1 MIYGDVLDGLSKI
14 ESNSIDTVISSP
26 PYYGLRDYGKEGQWG
41 LEETPELY
49 LLHMTRFMEQ
59 IKRVLKDSGTC
70 WINLGDTYA
79 GSGKGAWKEKNKSK
93 ETPETIPDKRYK
105 LKEDVPKKSKL
116 MIPERFA
123 LNCVMDNWI
132 LRNDIIWYKRNRMP
146 FSGKDRFTNSF
157 EHIYFF
163 AKSNKYYFDL
173 DPIREACITEYKP
186 FNVRVRDSDKNRFLQ
201 GATDEEVKKYR
212 KNLNIPGQQPHSKD
226 MQRHSGI
233 YGPNG
238 KSMNNPKGKNPG
250 DMWDITVKPFKGS
263 HYATFPIDIPLR
275 IIKCACPEQLCNKC
289 GKARESIVKRTTLT
303 DTTKIRT
310 MKIEKSQYKLG
321 KSSGLRLTGGG
332 DTYNAWKEQNPDIL
346 IGYTDCG
353 CNAGFKPGIVLDPF
367 MGSGTTAQAAQQLGR
382 DWIGIDIDKRND
394 ELLRK
399 RLG

>member
-1 MIYGDVLDGLSKI
+1 MGMIYGDVLDGLSKI

-79 GSGKGAWKEKNKSK
+79 GSGK
-93 ETPETIPDKRYK
+93 
-105 LKEDVPKKSKL
+105 EDVPKKSKL

-123 LNCVMDNWI
+123 LNCVMDDWI

-163 AKSNKYYFDL
+163 AKNNKYYFDL
-173 DPIREACITEYKP
+173 DPIREACVTEYKP

-275 IIKCACPEQLCNKC
+275 IIKCACPK
-289 GKARESIVKRTTLT
+289 
-303 DTTKIRT
+303 D
-310 MKIEKSQYKLG
+310 
-321 KSSGLRLTGGG
+321 GL
-332 DTYNAWKEQNPDIL
+332 
-346 IGYTDCG
+346 
-353 CNAGFKPGIVLDPF
+353 VLDPF

>member
-1 MIYGDVLDGLSKI
+1 MGMIYGDVLDGLSKI

-41 LEETPELY
+41 LEETPDLY

-123 LNCVMDNWI
+123 LNCVMDDWI

-163 AKSNKYYFDL
+163 AKNNKYYFDL
-173 DPIREACITEYKP
+173 DPIREACVTEYKP

-201 GATDEEVKKYR
+201 GATHEEVKKY
-212 KNLNIPGQQPHSKD
+212 
-226 MQRHSGI
+226 
-233 YGPNG
+233 
-238 KSMNNPKGKNPG
+238 
-250 DMWDITVKPFKGS
+250 
-263 HYATFPIDIPLR
+263 
-275 IIKCACPEQLCNKC
+275 
-289 GKARESIVKRTTLT
+289 
-303 DTTKIRT
+303 
-310 MKIEKSQYKLG
+310 
-321 KSSGLRLTGGG
+321 
-332 DTYNAWKEQNPDIL
+332 
-346 IGYTDCG
+346 
-353 CNAGFKPGIVLDPF
+353 
-367 MGSGTTAQAAQQLGR
+367 
-382 DWIGIDIDKRND
+382 
-394 ELLRK
+394 
-399 RLG
+399 

>member
-1 MIYGDVLDGLSKI
+1 MGMIYGDVLDVLSKI

-26 PYYGLRDYGKEGQWG
+26 PYYGLRDYGTDTQWG

-49 LLHMTRFMEQ
+49 LLHMTRFMEE

-105 LKEDVPKKSKL
+105 LKEDVPRKSKL

-163 AKSNKYYFDL
+163 AKNSKYYFDL
-173 DPIREACITEYKP
+173 DPIREACVTESKP
-186 FNVRVRDSDKNRFLQ
+186 FNVRIRDSDKNRFLQ

-212 KNLNIPGQQPHSKD
+212 KSLEVSNLTNPHGIHKSRESKRKTANVGYNNSTV
-226 MQRHSGI
+226 QSVNLKHSGNYDNI
-233 YGPNG
+233 TGECL
-238 KSMNNPKGKNPG
+238 NNPKGKNPG
-250 DMWDITVKPFKGS
+250 DMWDITVKPYKGS
-263 HYATFPIDIPLR
+263 HYATFPIDIPLK
-275 IIKCACPEQLCNKC
+275 IIKCACPKD
-289 GKARESIVKRTTLT
+289 GV
-303 DTTKIRT
+303 
-310 MKIEKSQYKLG
+310 
-321 KSSGLRLTGGG
+321 
-332 DTYNAWKEQNPDIL
+332 
-346 IGYTDCG
+346 
-353 CNAGFKPGIVLDPF
+353 VLDPF

-382 DWIGIDIDKRND
+382 DWIGIDIDERND
-394 ELLRK
+394 EVLRK